1 MARRP
6 KTEQKDSWKEILA
19 KGFVGLC
26 IRLLDRGQLVPFF
39 MLIVT
44 IGVFACM
51 IILAVRIPGGD
62 IGPFLGH
69 LAEFFDSVNPPGWV
83 AVLLPYSVLVNVFLV
98 TVLVLTRKL
107 YKAEIRRLGD
117 AKSSL
122 EKVIDPDRR
131 GSGHDIGGD

>member
-83 AVLLPYSVLVNVFLV
+83 AVLLPYSVLVNAFLV
-98 TVLVLTRKL
+98 KTEENYVFQQHQKCLAIANRSIT
-107 YKAEIRRLGD
+107 EC
-117 AKSSL
+117 
-122 EKVIDPDRR
+122 
-131 GSGHDIGGD
+131 